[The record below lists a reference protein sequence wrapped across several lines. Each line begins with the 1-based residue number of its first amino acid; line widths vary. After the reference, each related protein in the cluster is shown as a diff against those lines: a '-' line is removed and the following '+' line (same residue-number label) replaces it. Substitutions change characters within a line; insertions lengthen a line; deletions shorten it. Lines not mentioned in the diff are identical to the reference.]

1 MDFNQ
6 DDAFSEEDVD
16 TIVSPAPPPTPA
28 MAQWTPGLGCRARSS
43 RAHLFSG
50 SQRAPRARPSQVKNA
65 ITSTLGE
72 ASYIPKKVNDW
83 INTIVDSCLKE
94 LQSLNRPYKYIV
106 TCIIMQKN
114 GAGLDTAS
122 SLWFDTQKDGKV
134 VVPWENGTMHVIC
147 PVFGLALNIDNIAE
161 LD

>member
-1 MDFNQ
+1 MDAGARISRPQ
-6 DDAFSEEDVD
+6 LSGPPVLRL
-16 TIVSPAPPPTPA
+16 TTLRPA
-28 MAQWTPGLGCRARSS
+28 
-43 RAHLFSG
+43 H
-50 SQRAPRARPSQVKNA
+50 RPSQVKNA

-134 VVPWENGTMHVIC
+134 VVPWENATMHVIC
-147 PVFGLALNIDNIAE
+147 TVFGLALNIDNVAE